1 MKSKTEKLKS
11 IFLKS
16 KIVIFLYKM
25 IKYFFLIINIFLF
38 SKKIFKKPKKTDV
51 LFYDN
56 IGFFFLKK
64 LLPKKTKYDVVDIR
78 LHSINIPVF
87 ISCLK
92 NFFLSKKTYI
102 QEYINFTNPKIIITF
117 NDLDINFYLLKKK
130 NPHIKFISIQNG
142 KRNNE
147 FFKKIKK
154 IQNLEA
160 DFIFCFGDYIKK
172 KYDAHINANVVSVG
186 SLKNNF
192 INFSKKKSS
201 FISYVSEYSEAKN
214 KISLN
219 LKKSISSNYFYN
231 TIQKIILQ
239 LLIKYCKRVNRK
251 LLVILHSNYSIR
263 EKNYFLEM
271 KNKYYKKLIIFY
283 PKNQTSVYHKCDE
296 SEFVV
301 AINSSLGIEN
311 ISRGGKTLFIN
322 PRPLLFNLEDDNFF
336 WPLKINSLIYKIFI
350 NKITNLN
357 FNKKITNFQ
366 KINWIKYK
374 KDIKFN
380 NIMNFDKNN
389 KTIKKIILNYL

>member
-1 MKSKTEKLKS
+1 MVK
-11 IFLKS
+11 
-16 KIVIFLYKM
+16 
-25 IKYFFLIINIFLF
+25 FFFKIINIFLF
-38 SKKIFKKPKKTDV
+38 SKKIFKKPKKIDV

-56 IGFFFLKK
+56 AGFPFLRK
-64 LLPKKTKYDVVDIR
+64 LLPKKAKYDIVDIR
-78 LHSINIPVF
+78 FFSINIAVV

-92 NFFLSKKTYI
+92 KFFLSKKTYI

-154 IQNLEA
+154 IKNLES

-172 KYDAHINANVVSVG
+172 KYSTYISANVVSVG

-192 INFSKKKSS
+192 INFSKKKFS
-201 FISYVSEYSEAKN
+201 FISYISEYSDAKN
-214 KISLN
+214 KISFILN
-219 LKKSISSNYFYN
+219 KSILSNYFYN
-231 TIQKIILQ
+231 TIQKIILK
-239 LLIKYCKRVNRK
+239 LLIKYCRSVDRK
-251 LLVILHSNYSIR
+251 LVVILRSNYSIR
-263 EKNYFLEM
+263 EKNYFLEI

-283 PKNQTSVYHKCDE
+283 PKSQTSVYHKCDE

-301 AINSSLGIEN
+301 AINSTLGLEN

-322 PRPLLFNLEDDNFF
+322 PRPLLFNIKDDNFF
-336 WPLKINSLIYKIFI
+336 WPGKIKPLIYKILI
-350 NKITNLN
+350 NKTTNLN

-366 KINWIKYK
+366 KINWKEYK
-374 KDIKFN
+374 KDIKFY
-380 NIMNFDKNN
+380 NIMNFDKDN
-389 KTIKKIILNYL
+389 KIIKKIILNYL